1 MSSAGGWQP
10 LGASMNVA
18 SRNPDFPGETLDGPV
33 VDEIS
38 ASHERPKIELV
49 AGSRPQLAAETQL
62 QLRGRLRMAAALL
75 LAATLFFTLRG
86 LVVGSTRTAF
96 PGDQI
101 SSALLAYRY
110 LVMVVLLLATIAL
123 WSRWNLSMQELRGL
137 ELAIFGLICVFFLF
151 LHLSSLREAALPVFA
166 APGLDAAV
174 DVDRVRRS
182 TMVVELM
189 WFALVVI
196 YGTFIPNSP
205 RRGAVV
211 MGAMSLAPLA
221 VLTAAGWEHES
232 IRHIIF
238 PNELSVAMAVSGV
251 AFATAWYGSYK
262 VTMLR
267 REAFEARQLGQ
278 YRLTER
284 LGAGGM
290 GEVFLAEHQML
301 KRPCAVKLIRPGQ
314 ATDAKALA
322 RFEREVRAISRLTH
336 WNSVE
341 IFDYGRADDGTFYYA
356 MEYLP
361 GLSLQQVIERQGPMQ
376 PERAVH
382 LLRQVCQALSEAHS
396 MGIMHRDIKPS
407 NIIASQRGGIYDVAK
422 LLDFGLA
429 TSTEELVDV
438 RLTQDGTI
446 AGSPLYLAPERFLEG
461 GEPDAR
467 SDIYSLGGVAYFV
480 LTGRPPFRGDS
491 PLKLM
496 IAHAREP
503 VVRPRELDASLPADL
518 EAIIIRCLEKA
529 PADRFNNTGELERAL
544 AACESADGWSQ
555 QMAIRWWAARPELE
569 PLETATDVTATTM
582 S

>member
-1 MSSAGGWQP
+1 
-10 LGASMNVA
+10 MNVA
-18 SRNPDFPGETLDGPV
+18 SRNSDHPGETLDGPIV
-33 VDEIS
+33 EEIS
-38 ASHERPKIELV
+38 ASHDRPKVEIV
-49 AGSRPQLAAETQL
+49 AGARPRLATETRS
-62 QLRGRLRMAAALL
+62 QLRGRLRLAAGLL
-75 LAATLFFTLRG
+75 LAATLFVTLRG
-86 LVVGSTRTAF
+86 LVMGSSRMAF

-101 SSALLAYRY
+101 SAALVAYRY
-110 LVMVVLLLATIAL
+110 LVMVVLALATIAL
-123 WSRWNLSMQELRGL
+123 WSKWNLSLQELRGL

-151 LHLSSLREAALPVFA
+151 LHLSSLRESALPVRDS
-166 APGLDAAV
+166 PGADAAV

-205 RRGAVV
+205 RRAAVT

-221 VLTAAGWEHES
+221 VLAAAGWLHPS
-232 IRHIIF
+232 IRSIIF
-238 PNELSVAMAVSGV
+238 PNELTVAMAVSGV
-251 AFATAWYGSYK
+251 GFATAWYGSYK
-262 VTMLR
+262 ITMLR

-284 LGAGGM
+284 LGSGGM
-290 GEVFLAEHQML
+290 GEVYLAEHQML

-314 ATDAKALA
+314 ATDTKSLA

-361 GLSLQQVIERQGPMQ
+361 GLSLQQVVERQGPMQ

-396 MGIMHRDIKPS
+396 MGIIHRDIKPS
-407 NIIASQRGGIYDVAK
+407 NIIASQRGGVYDVAK

-429 TSTEELVDV
+429 TSTEEMVDV

-467 SDIYSLGGVAYFV
+467 SDIYALGGVLYFV

-503 VVRPRELDASLPADL
+503 VVRPRELDASLSIDL
-518 EAIIIRCLEKA
+518 EAVIMRCLEKS
-529 PADRFNNTGELERAL
+529 PADRFADAMELERAL
-544 AACESADGWSQ
+544 AACGCANAWTQ
-555 QMAIRWWAARPELE
+555 QMAIRWWAARPESQ